1 LQGSDR
7 PDHAARRLIDAY
19 LLDELD
25 EVGSR
30 ELAEHVRGCPE
41 CAAELGGT
49 TRLLELLRTL
59 PEPAPSPDF
68 DTRILAAVLADRQRR
83 EESRSWL
90 ANLPR
95 QVLRGAMR
103 TTGTVVVTVVTVA
116 LIGGAFVF
124 AASAIISPPP
134 QQTGDGRVPSE
145 VATPTVAPTE
155 TTRSAVPTA

>member
-1 LQGSDR
+1 MSRLQGPDR

-25 EVGSR
+25 EVGAR
-30 ELAEHVRGCPE
+30 QLAEHVRGCPE

-49 TRLLELLRTL
+49 TRLLELLRTM
-59 PEPAPSPDF
+59 PEPTASPDF

-95 QVLRGAMR
+95 QVFRGAMR
-103 TTGTVVVTVVTVA
+103 TTGTLMA
-116 LIGGAFVF
+116 
-124 AASAIISPPP
+124 
-134 QQTGDGRVPSE
+134 
-145 VATPTVAPTE
+145 
-155 TTRSAVPTA
+155 RSACTTSVRMPRTFGMGESLPTQIPP